1 MSLESGTVAAALT
14 QAAAAL
20 ARAERAVE
28 RTVAALK
35 ERATVNGRVSAD
47 ALDQYQQVCFDT
59 AVDAAETT
67 AARFVLDYAARARQ
81 KSGAAAGG
89 VLLEER
95 LALLYTAEALQNV
108 RNRRA
113 ARLADFGMAPGELE
127 ETLDH
132 PEVRSFCAEQ
142 LAVARLEELG
152 DVILERGGSTGAY
165 LLDEQHEMF
174 RTEFRKFATDVVAP
188 LAEEVHRHDLLIP
201 DAILQPLTELGVFGL
216 SIPERFGGLQPDDG
230 EDSLGMIVVTE
241 ELSRGSLGAA
251 GSLITRPEIL
261 ARSLM
266 AGGTDEQ
273 REAWLPR
280 LASGEVLGGVAV
292 TEPDYGSDVAGMKCK
307 ATKVEGGWKLNGAK
321 SWCTFGG
328 KAHVLLVLARTDPD
342 MAKGHRGLSL
352 FLVEKPSFEGH
363 DFEVNQSELEG
374 PGTGQMSGRAIAT
387 IGYRGMHSYDVFFD
401 DWFVPESALLGGEKG
416 LGKGFYFTMAGFAGG
431 RIQTA
436 ARAIGVM
443 QAAFDKAVSYV
454 QERKVFGKPLAA
466 YQLTKTRLAR
476 MGAALATSR
485 QFTYGVGRLMDR
497 GEGQMEAS
505 MVKFFTCRQAEW
517 LTRDAMQLHG
527 GMGYAEETD
536 VSRYFVDA
544 RVLSIFEGAEEVLG
558 LKVIARALVDRA

>member
-1 MSLESGTVAAALT
+1 MTQTTETLARELEQARAALG
-14 QAAAAL
+14 L
-20 ARAERAVE
+20 AQRAIDL
-28 RTVAALK
+28 TVAALK
-35 ERATVNGRVSAD
+35 ENATVGGRVSAD
-47 ALDQYQQVCFDT
+47 RLDEYQQVCFDT

-67 AARFVLDYAARARQ
+67 AARFVLDYAANARD
-81 KSGAAAGG
+81 KLGAGAAGP
-89 VLLEER
+89 LLEER
-95 LALLYTAEALQNV
+95 LALLYTAEALQSA

-113 ARLADFGMAPGELE
+113 ARLADFGMTPATFA

-132 PEVRSFCAEQ
+132 ESVRVFCAAQ
-142 LAVARLEELG
+142 LAVARLESLG
-152 DVILERGGSTGAY
+152 DLILARGGVVGAY

-174 RTEFRKFATDVVAP
+174 RTEFRKFATDVVLP
-188 LAEEVHRHDLLIP
+188 LAEEVHRHDRLIP
-201 DAILQPLTELGVFGL
+201 DEILKPLTELGVFGL
-216 SIPERFGGLQPDDG
+216 SIPERFGGLQPDDS

-261 ARSLM
+261 ARSLL

-273 REAWLPR
+273 RQTWLPR
-280 LASGEVLGGVAV
+280 LAAGEVLGGVAV
-292 TEPDYGSDVAGMKCK
+292 TEPDYGSDVAGMKCR

-328 KAHVLLVLARTDPD
+328 KAHLLLVLARTDPD
-342 MAKGHRGLSL
+342 PAKGHKGLSL

-363 DFEVNQSELEG
+363 DFEVSQE
-374 PGTGQMSGRAIAT
+374 TGGQLSGRAIAT

-401 DWFVPESALLGGEKG
+401 DWFVPESALVGGEKG
-416 LGKGFYFTMAGFAGG
+416 LGKGFYFTMSGFAGG

-443 QAAFDKAVSYV
+443 QAAFEKAVSYV
-454 QERKVFGKPLAA
+454 QERKVFGRPLGD

-476 MGAALATSR
+476 MAAALATSR

-527 GMGYAEETD
+527 GMGYAEETAA
-536 VSRYFVDA
+536 SRYFVDA

-558 LKVIARALVDRA
+558 LKVIARALVDKA

>member
-1 MSLESGTVAAALT
+1 MSLTNDAVAREPELARE
-14 QAAAAL
+14 AL
-20 ARAERAVE
+20 ARAQRAVDL
-28 RTVAALK
+28 TAASLK
-35 ERATVNGRVSAD
+35 ERATVGGRVSSD
-47 ALDQYQQVCFDT
+47 KLDEHQQVCFDT
-59 AVDAAETT
+59 ALDAAETT
-67 AARFVLDYAARARQ
+67 AARFVLDYAAHARDRL
-81 KSGAAAGG
+81 GARGGGAGL
-89 VLLEER
+89 LLEER
-95 LALLYTAEALQNV
+95 LALLYAAEALQSA

-113 ARLADFGMAPGELE
+113 ARLVDFGMTPELFA

-132 PEVRSFCAEQ
+132 VSVRAFCTEQ
-142 LAVARLEELG
+142 LAVGRMEELG
-152 DVILERGGSTGAY
+152 GLILARGGAVGAY

-174 RTEFRKFATDVVAP
+174 RTEFRKFATDVVMP
-188 LAEEVHRHDLLIP
+188 LAEEVHRHDRLIP
-201 DAILQPLTELGVFGL
+201 DEILQPLTELGVFGL

-251 GSLITRPEIL
+251 GSLITRPEIM
-261 ARSLM
+261 ARSLL

-273 REAWLPR
+273 RQAWLPR
-280 LASGEVLGGVAV
+280 LASGEVLAGVAV

-307 ATKVEGGWKLNGAK
+307 AVKVDGGWVINGAK

-328 KAHVLLVLARTDPD
+328 KAHLLLVLARTDPD
-342 MAKGHRGLSL
+342 LAKGHRGLSL

-363 DFEVNQSELEG
+363 DFEVKQE
-374 PGTGQMSGRAIAT
+374 TGGVMSGRAIAT

-401 DWFVPESALLGGEKG
+401 DWFVPETALVGGEKG
-416 LGKGFYFTMAGFAGG
+416 LGKGFYFTMSGFAGG

-443 QAAFDKAVSYV
+443 QAAFEKAVGYV
-454 QERKVFGKPLAA
+454 QERKVFGKLLGD

-527 GMGYAEETD
+527 GMGYAEETAA
-536 VSRYFVDA
+536 SRYFVDA

-558 LKVIARALVDRA
+558 LKVIARALVDKA